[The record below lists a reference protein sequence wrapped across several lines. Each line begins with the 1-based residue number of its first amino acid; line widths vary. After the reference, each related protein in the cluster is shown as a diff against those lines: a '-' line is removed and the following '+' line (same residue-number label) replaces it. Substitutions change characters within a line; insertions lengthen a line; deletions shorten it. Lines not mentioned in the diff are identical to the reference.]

1 MQFATFILSLLYY
14 WLVKGDTSLPSQQII
29 TGDVVAGNYTYFKIS
44 KVGAAALVLI
54 SYEGDADLYVSTATP
69 TPTFSLDEHQFQ
81 SATCGMDHIELPAST
96 SRPLYVGIYGH
107 SSHELSRYV
116 FAITLFEGDNSDD
129 ELARWADYVKEHGM
143 D

>member
-14 WLVKGDTSLPSQQII
+14 WCCR
-29 TGDVVAGNYTYFKIS
+29 F
-44 KVGAAALVLI
+44 GADIVR
-54 SYEGDADLYVSTATP
+54 GRCG
-69 TPTFSLDEHQFQ
+69 F